1 MNYEVNKIVDEL
13 YTCLPNDRIKF
24 NNIMENL
31 KQQFLSTPN
40 KAMNFNKGLTGYNT
54 QLINE
59 NSIDINNQNYK
70 ANSLNNINN
79 LININNTESTS
90 SLNPL
95 KALNNLQPI
104 NLPTLNIKNKK
115 NDSLNNEDLGDII
128 NINNINKDYQMGL
141 YNENKFETNIKNDTH
156 ANRKYYYPEEFNS
169 PISDN
174 NKYQNY

>member
-31 KQQFLSTPN
+31 KQQFLSNPN
-40 KAMNFNKGLTGYNT
+40 KLMNYNKGLTGYSA

-59 NSIDINNQNYK
+59 NSIDNNNPNYK
-70 ANSLNNINN
+70 AKSLNNINN
-79 LININNTESTS
+79 LININNTESIS

-104 NLPTLNIKNKK
+104 NLPTLNVKNKK

-128 NINNINKDYQMGL
+128 NINNINKDYQIGL
-141 YNENKFETNIKNDTH
+141 YNENKYENIKNDTH
-156 ANRKYYYPEEFNS
+156 ANRKYYYPEEYNS
-169 PISDN
+169 QINDN